1 MKVEGPG
8 AARTAAAR
16 RAGRPAA
23 AGDGAFARELARS
36 GEAGGAAPASGVS
49 GVQAL
54 IAAQAVDE
62 PGERSRR
69 ARRRAHDL
77 LDRLDEIRAALL
89 AGALPEGVLRA
100 LAARL
105 AEARDEVEDPGL
117 AAVLDEVDLRAQVE
131 LAKLEALR

>member
-16 RAGRPAA
+16 RAGRPAS
-23 AGDGAFARELARS
+23 GDEGAFARELART
-36 GEAGGAAPASGVS
+36 GEAGGGAPASGVS
-49 GVQAL
+49 GVQTL

-89 AGALPEGVLRA
+89 AGVLPEGVLRA

-105 AEARDEVEDPGL
+105 AEARDQVDDPRL

-131 LAKLEALR
+131 LAKLETLR